1 MDHPKHILEQHHIEA
16 KKSLGQN
23 FLFDENVLAQIA
35 AAADLATADQV
46 LEIGPGLGHLTQHL
60 ATRAGRVVA
69 VELDGRL
76 IPLLRMAFSRS
87 PQVELVHGDVLELN
101 PAAYFGDASYKVV
114 ANVPYYITG
123 GILRHLLTSRP
134 RPSLLVMT
142 VQQEV
147 ARRLTA
153 QAGDMSL
160 LAVSVRVFGVPRIV
174 TQVKAGAFWPRPKVD
189 SAVVRVDFSR
199 GDGLEGVDEALFF
212 RVARAGFSQKRKQLK
227 NNLTQLG
234 LSNEAVARVLGD
246 AGIDGTRRAQTLSIA
261 EWVALTR
268 AVARP

>member
-87 PQVELVHGDVLELN
+87 PQVELVHGDVL
-101 PAAYFGDASYKVV
+101 
-114 ANVPYYITG
+114 
-123 GILRHLLTSRP
+123 
-134 RPSLLVMT
+134 
-142 VQQEV
+142 
-147 ARRLTA
+147 
-153 QAGDMSL
+153 
-160 LAVSVRVFGVPRIV
+160 
-174 TQVKAGAFWPRPKVD
+174 
-189 SAVVRVDFSR
+189 
-199 GDGLEGVDEALFF
+199 
-212 RVARAGFSQKRKQLK
+212 
-227 NNLTQLG
+227 
-234 LSNEAVARVLGD
+234 
-246 AGIDGTRRAQTLSIA
+246 
-261 EWVALTR
+261 
-268 AVARP
+268 